1 MPVAEL
7 KDLYR
12 IDLSALTMGPQEQL
26 FGHVT
31 LVQAY
36 TTASDGAYCL
46 VHLRDAQRTV
56 AVMTSKP
63 NIQSVMELGLS
74 TGHLVTFTGRKYN
87 TPPTPLG
94 GTWTVDVYSPKS
106 FTVYDMA

>member
-7 KDLYR
+7 EPVYRADL
-12 IDLSALTMGPQEQL
+12 ALLAMGPQEQL

-36 TTASDGAYCL
+36 STASDGAYCL
-46 VHLRDAQRTV
+46 VALRDEPRTV
-56 AVMTSKP
+56 AVLTSKP
-63 NIQSVMELGLS
+63 NLQSVMELALC
-74 TGHLVTFTGRKYN
+74 TGHLVTFTGRKYQ

-94 GTWTVDVYSPKS
+94 GTWAVDVYSPKS
-106 FTVYDMA
+106 FTVYGT